1 MALEQDR
8 THGCGTRAN
17 ERVRAWLERD
27 GGRPRRWKNSVRAAK
42 PQDHCWNFL
51 HCLPT
56 GVIVWIESTVN
67 DELIG
72 PSEPHQ
78 RRCCVAS
85 PRSTTRRAKTGNQK
99 ISNPFLRALG
109 ARDPD
114 GRRVHAPDKEAGVAR
129 DHASQRGRHAARRAG
144 THGQNTGGGEQ
155 TAIPQTTRIA
165 PRAPLG
171 RRVNFRRGPDRRR
184 VEGAVP
190 GARSRCARVVK
201 SVVSRTPANASSPVP
216 SPSPLAPNAE
226 PPLAH

>member
-1 MALEQDR
+1 MY
-8 THGCGTRAN
+8 GSN
-17 ERVRAWLERD
+17 E
-27 GGRPRRWKNSVRAAK
+27 
-42 PQDHCWNFL
+42 
-51 HCLPT
+51 
-56 GVIVWIESTVN
+56 TVN

-72 PSEPHQ
+72 PSEPHHATMLC
-78 RRCCVAS
+78 RLS
-85 PRSTTRRAKTGNQK
+85 PLHHQTSQNRQSK

-114 GRRVHAPDKEAGVAR
+114 SRRVHAPDKEAGVAR

-190 GARSRCARVVK
+190 GARSRCARVAK